1 MKDKR
6 FNITEAIIINF
17 YSDDIILTS
26 GEGWDFGL
34 GEDDW
39 YDGEDN
45 N

>member
-1 MKDKR
+1 MEEKR
-6 FNITEAIIINF
+6 FLIPEAIIVRF
-17 YSDDIILTS
+17 SDEDIIVTS